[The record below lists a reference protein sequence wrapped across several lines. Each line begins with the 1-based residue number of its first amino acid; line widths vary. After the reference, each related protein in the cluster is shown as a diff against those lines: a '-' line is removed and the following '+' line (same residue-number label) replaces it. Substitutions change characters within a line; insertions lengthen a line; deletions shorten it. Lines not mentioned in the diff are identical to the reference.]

1 MLDAIYKVILAWP
14 LVVKRGLAHWRL
26 LSAVIIGVLLAC
38 TVMAGTIIYFDS
50 LRELA
55 LDNTLDKLSTTEK
68 DIILKADRGP
78 TTVDEFVKVERA
90 VLRQLNG
97 RLEWML
103 RDVIR
108 AGRSATFFLTQPG
121 DEAGAG
127 VDDDRAYFA
136 FMPRLLDYVTVLPG
150 GRMPREIA
158 LNEPG
163 EPLIIEAIIPAE
175 AAETF
180 GLGLGDSL
188 STVPYW
194 TDFIPYATAIV
205 SGIFE
210 KNDPNDEIWYL
221 DDTILRGPVAGSF
234 RSVPFFLTESAYMNV
249 LGSAFKDMDTS
260 YAWLLLVDPDRLN
273 AQNASTARSALAITN
288 NRLRTELFSYRQL
301 TSLEDALAEYDRR
314 LFFSKLPMFVVLVLI
329 AVVILYYI
337 VTISSLLVEQQRT
350 EIALLRSRGATSGQI
365 LAVFFLEGATISIL
379 AIATAPIIAS
389 IVISVL
395 GLTPAFSDLSGG
407 DRLPVGISRSAYAM
421 SALGGLL
428 SFAALM
434 IPAIRASKVGV
445 VRHRQ
450 EASRPASQPFF
461 QRYYLDVLL
470 LAISILLFRQLSERG
485 SVVATGI
492 FGEVA
497 VDQVLLAVPA
507 LILVALGMVLL
518 RLFPLVLNLSSRILS
533 PVLPAGL
540 VMGLWQMARNPT
552 HYARLSLLLILMT
565 GLGIFAASFGGTLDR
580 SFEERA
586 LYETGADIRLVGL
599 TLNNRGT
606 SRPLSA
612 SYASLPAVE
621 AVSPVFRGFGSDLSK
636 LLGQSYT
643 MFSVDRQAIM
653 DVAWFRDDFSKEP
666 LDELLL
672 SLGDVDLPEG
682 IAIPTEARDIGVT
695 VKPDRAHPTV
705 AFTAR
710 IKDDND
716 RYFTYFLGALSS
728 GQTLRLQV
736 PLRRVGRFG
745 RRAVLQPAYPLTLV
759 SLAVHEVDGSNR
771 LRAGSVSILDV
782 FFTGRDGQ
790 RHSLEALD
798 EPSAWSILRGAPQ
811 SLSDSLLRYD
821 GGAGGLTFIWTEG
834 SPLTSRGIFH
844 GPDSSPVPVLA
855 SKSFLRETGH
865 RIGEIINVSVAGHR
879 VSVRVIDT
887 IDYFPTLDTINSRY
901 LISDLTSLSSYANL
915 EAVGGELK
923 PNEMWISTAGDGE
936 ARGNLLDTLGRGQP
950 FPARTVHDRAA
961 VLAASQVDPLVKAG
975 WRALLF
981 IAFSAVLIL
990 SGLGFLVHAYVS
1002 FRGREVQ
1009 FALMRTIGF
1018 SMRQLVMLV
1027 WLEQALVIAAG
1038 MALGTLMGL
1047 RLGSNIMPFL
1057 GNDDSGSQVLPPC
1070 VIEVDWVTLLITYAA
1085 MLAVFTAIILGMIWF
1100 IRRISLQRILRLGEM

>member
-1 MLDAIYKVILAWP
+1 MLDQLYKVILAWP

-26 LSAVIIGVLLAC
+26 LFAVIVGVLLASMI
-38 TVMAGTIIYFDS
+38 MAGTVIYFDS

-78 TTVDEFVKVERA
+78 TTFDEFAKVERA
-90 VLRQLNG
+90 VLRQLG
-97 RLEWML
+97 RVDWML
-103 RDVIR
+103 RDIER
-108 AGRSATFFLTQPG
+108 AGRTSTFFLTQPG
-121 DEAGAG
+121 NEADAG

-136 FMPRLLDYVTVLPG
+136 FMPSLHEYVTLLPG
-150 GRMPREIA
+150 GRLPRETA

-163 EPLIIEAIIPAE
+163 EPLIIEAIIPVD
-175 AAETF
+175 AAET
-180 GLGLGDSL
+180 LGLGPGDRL

-194 TDFIPYATAIV
+194 IDSIPYATAIV

-221 DDTILRGPVAGSF
+221 DDKILRGPLAGF
-234 RSVPFFLTESAYMNV
+234 RSVPLFLSEDVYMNV
-249 LGSAFKDMDTS
+249 LGSAFEDLDTS
-260 YAWLLLVDPDRLN
+260 YAWLLMVDPDRLN
-273 AQNASTARSALAITN
+273 AQNASTARRDLAIMED
-288 NRLRTELFSYRQL
+288 RLGTDLFSFRQI

-350 EIALLRSRGATSGQI
+350 EISLLRSRGATSGQI

-379 AIATAPIIAS
+379 AIVAAPIIAS
-389 IVISVL
+389 AVISVL

-407 DRLPVGISRSAYAM
+407 DRLPVAISRSAYAM

-434 IPAIRASKVGV
+434 IPAVRASRVGV

-461 QRYYLDVLL
+461 QRYYLDVML
-470 LAISILLFRQLSERG
+470 LAVSALLFRQLSERG

-497 VDQVLLAVPA
+497 VDQLLLAVPA

-540 VMGLWQMARNPT
+540 VMALWQMARNPT

-565 GLGIFAASFGGTLDR
+565 GLGIFAASFGGTLDL

-586 LYETGADIRLVGL
+586 FYETGADIRLTGL

-606 SRPLSA
+606 SRPL
-612 SYASLPAVE
+612 YAGYTELPAVE
-621 AVSPVFRGFGSDLSK
+621 AVSSAFRGFGSDLSK

-643 MFSVDRQAIM
+643 MFSIDRQAIA
-653 DVAWFRDDFSKEP
+653 DVAWFRDDFSKDP
-666 LDELLL
+666 LDKLLL
-672 SLGDVDLPEG
+672 SLGGEDLPRG
-682 IAIPTEARDIGVT
+682 IAIPAEARSIGVT
-695 VKPDRAHPTV
+695 VTPDRAHPTV
-705 AFTAR
+705 VFTAR

-716 RYFTYFLGALSS
+716 RYFTYFLGALDSD
-728 GQTLRLQV
+728 QTLRLQA
-736 PLRRVGRFG
+736 PLRRTSRFG
-745 RRAVLQPAYPLTLV
+745 RRAVLQPARPLTLV
-759 SLAVHEVDGSNR
+759 SLAVHEVNGQNR
-771 LRAGSVSILDV
+771 LRAGSVSIVDV

-790 RHSLEALD
+790 HHPFEAFD
-798 EPSAWSILRGAPQ
+798 DPSAWSILHVAPQ
-811 SLSDSLLRYD
+811 SPSDSLLQYE

-834 SPLTSRGIFH
+834 GPLVSRGIFH
-844 GPDSSPVPVLA
+844 GPDFSPVPVLA
-855 SKSFLRETGH
+855 SRSFLSETGH
-865 RIGEIINVSVAGHR
+865 RIGEIINVSVTGHR
-879 VSVRVIDT
+879 ITVRVVDA
-887 IDYFPTLDTINSRY
+887 IDYFPTLDTINRRY

-915 EAVGGELK
+915 EATTSELK
-923 PNEMWISTAGDGE
+923 PNEMWISTAGNGE
-936 ARGNLLDTLGRGQP
+936 ARGSLLDILGQGQP
-950 FPARTVHDRAA
+950 FPSTALHDRVA

-1002 FRGREVQ
+1002 FRSREVQ

-1027 WLEQALVIAAG
+1027 WLEQALVITAG

-1047 RLGSNIMPFL
+1047 RLGSIIMPFL
-1057 GNDDSGSQVLPPC
+1057 GNDDTGSQVLPPF
-1070 VIEVDWVTLLITYAA
+1070 VIQVDWVTLSITYAA
-1085 MLAVFTAIILGMIWF
+1085 MLVVFTAIILGMIWF

>member
-1 MLDAIYKVILAWP
+1 MLDALYKVILAWP

-26 LSAVIIGVLLAC
+26 LSAVIVGVLLAS

-78 TTVDEFVKVERA
+78 TTFEEFAKVERA
-90 VLRQLNG
+90 VLRQLNS
-97 RLEWML
+97 RVDWML
-103 RDVIR
+103 RDTMR
-108 AGRSATFFLTQPG
+108 AGRTATFFLTQPG
-121 DEAGAG
+121 DEADAG

-136 FMPRLLDYVTVLPG
+136 FMPRLLDYITVLPG
-150 GRMPREIA
+150 GRLPQEIA

-163 EPLIIEAIIPAE
+163 EPLIIEAMIPAE

-194 TDFIPYATAIV
+194 TDSIPYATAIV

-221 DDTILRGPVAGSF
+221 DDTILRGPLASF
-234 RSVPFFLTESAYMNV
+234 RSVPFFLSESAYMNV
-249 LGSAFKDMDTS
+249 LGSAFEDLDTS

-273 AQNASTARSALAITN
+273 AQNASTARRGLAIMN
-288 NRLRTELFSYRQL
+288 DRLRTELFSYRQI

-365 LAVFFLEGATISIL
+365 LTVFFLEGATISVL
-379 AIATAPIIAS
+379 ATVAAPIIAS
-389 IVISVL
+389 VVISVL

-407 DRLPVGISRSAYAM
+407 DRLPVDISRSAYVM

-434 IPAIRASKVGV
+434 IPAVQASRVGV

-450 EASRPASQPFF
+450 EASRPTSQPFF
-461 QRYYLDVLL
+461 QRYYLDVML
-470 LAISILLFRQLSERG
+470 LAVSVLLFRQLSERG

-586 LYETGADIRLVGL
+586 LYDTGADIRLEGL

-612 SYASLPAVE
+612 SYTDLPAVE

-636 LLGQSYT
+636 LLGEGYT
-643 MFSVDRQAIM
+643 MFSVDRQTIA
-653 DVAWFRDDFSKEP
+653 DVAWFRDDFSKKP

-672 SLGDVDLPEG
+672 SLGGVGLPKG
-682 IAIPTEARDIGVT
+682 IAIPAEARDIGVT
-695 VKPDRAHPTV
+695 VKPDRAQSTV

-716 RYFTYFLGALSS
+716 RYFTYFLGALASD
-728 GQTLRLQV
+728 QTFRLQV
-736 PLRRVGRFG
+736 PLRRTSRFS
-745 RRAVLQPAYPLTLV
+745 RRAVLQPARPLTLV
-759 SLAVHEVDGSNR
+759 SLAVHEVDGRNR

-790 RHSLEALD
+790 RHSLEAFD
-798 EPSAWSILRGAPQ
+798 EPSAWSVLRVAPQ
-811 SLSDSLLRYD
+811 SPSDSLLRYD
-821 GGAGGLTFIWTEG
+821 GGGGGLTFIWTEG
-834 SPLTSRGIFH
+834 GPLVSRGIFH
-844 GPDSSPVPVLA
+844 GPAASPVPVLA
-855 SKSFLRETGH
+855 SRSFLRETGH
-865 RIGEIINVSVAGHR
+865 RVGEVINVSVAGHR
-879 VSVRVIDT
+879 VTVRVLDV
-887 IDYFPTLDTINSRY
+887 IDYFPTLDTFNKRY
-901 LISDLTSLSSYANL
+901 LISDLTSLSSYVNL
-915 EAVGGELK
+915 EATTSELK

-936 ARGNLLDTLGRGQP
+936 ARVSLLDTFGRGQP
-950 FPARTVHDRAA
+950 FPARTVHDRVA

-990 SGLGFLVHAYVS
+990 SALGFLVHAYVS
-1002 FRGREVQ
+1002 FRSREVQ
-1009 FALMRTIGF
+1009 FALMRTLGF

-1047 RLGSNIMPFL
+1047 RLGSIIMPFL
-1057 GNDDSGSQVLPPC
+1057 GNDDSGSQVLPPF
-1070 VIEVDWVTLLITYAA
+1070 VIEVNWATLLITYAA

-1100 IRRISLQRILRLGEM
+1100 IRRISLQRILRMGEM

>member
-1 MLDAIYKVILAWP
+1 MLDALYKVILAWP
-14 LVVKRGLAHWRL
+14 MVVKRGLAHWRL
-26 LSAVIIGVLLAC
+26 LSAVIVGVLLAS

-68 DIILKADRGP
+68 DIILEADRGP
-78 TTVDEFVKVERA
+78 TTFEEFAKVERA
-90 VLRQLNG
+90 VLRQLNS
-97 RLEWML
+97 RVDWML
-103 RDVIR
+103 RDYMR

-121 DEAGAG
+121 DEASAG

-136 FMPRLLDYVTVLPG
+136 FMPRLLDYITVLPG
-150 GRMPREIA
+150 GRLPQEIA

-194 TDFIPYATAIV
+194 TDSIPYATAIV

-210 KNDPNDEIWYL
+210 KNDPNDEIWHL
-221 DDTILRGPVAGSF
+221 DDTILRSRVSGSF
-234 RSVPFFLTESAYMNV
+234 RSVPFFLSESSYMNV
-249 LGSAFKDMDTS
+249 LGSAFQDMDSS

-273 AQNASTARSALAITN
+273 AQNASTARIGLAVMN
-288 NRLRTELFSYRQL
+288 DRLRTDLFSYRQI

-329 AVVILYYI
+329 AVVVLYYI

-379 AIATAPIIAS
+379 SIVAAPIIAS
-389 IVISVL
+389 VVISVL

-407 DRLPVGISRSAYAM
+407 DRLPVDISRSAYAM

-434 IPAIRASKVGV
+434 IPAVRASRVGV

-450 EASRPASQPFF
+450 EASRPTSQPFF

-470 LAISILLFRQLSERG
+470 LAVSILLFRQLSERG

-586 LYETGADIRLVGL
+586 LYETGADIRIEGL

-612 SYASLPAVE
+612 SYADLPAVE

-636 LLGQSYT
+636 LLGEGYI
-643 MFSVDRQAIM
+643 MFSVDREAIA
-653 DVAWFRDDFSKEP
+653 DVAWFRDDFSEEP

-672 SLGDVDLPEG
+672 SLGGLGLPEG
-682 IAIPTEARDIGVT
+682 IAIPAEARDIGVT
-695 VKPDRAHPTV
+695 VKPDRAQSTV
-705 AFTAR
+705 WFTAR
-710 IKDDND
+710 IKDAND
-716 RYFTYFLGALSS
+716 RYFTYRLGALSS
-728 GQTLRLQV
+728 DQTLRLQA
-736 PLRRVGRFG
+736 PLRRTSRLS
-745 RRAVLQPAYPLTLV
+745 RRAPLQPTHPLTLV
-759 SLAVHEVDGSNR
+759 SLAVHEVDGRNR

-782 FFTGRDGQ
+782 FFTGPDGQ
-790 RHSLEALD
+790 RHPLETFE
-798 EPSAWSILRGAPQ
+798 EPSAWSVLRVAPQ
-811 SLSDSLLRYD
+811 STSDSLLRYD

-834 SPLTSRGIFH
+834 GPLVSRGIFH
-844 GPDSSPVPVLA
+844 GPPASPLPVLA
-855 SKSFLRETGH
+855 SRSFLRETGH
-865 RIGEIINVSVAGHR
+865 RIGEVISVSVAGHR
-879 VSVRVIDT
+879 VSVRVLDT
-887 IDYFPTLDTINSRY
+887 IDYFPTLDTVNTRY
-901 LISDLTSLSSYANL
+901 LISDLTSLSSYANV
-915 EAVGGELK
+915 EATSSELK
-923 PNEMWISTAGDGE
+923 PNEIWISTAGDG
-936 ARGNLLDTLGRGQP
+936 
-950 FPARTVHDRAA
+950 
-961 VLAASQVDPLVKAG
+961 
-975 WRALLF
+975 
-981 IAFSAVLIL
+981 
-990 SGLGFLVHAYVS
+990 
-1002 FRGREVQ
+1002 
-1009 FALMRTIGF
+1009 
-1018 SMRQLVMLV
+1018 
-1027 WLEQALVIAAG
+1027 
-1038 MALGTLMGL
+1038 
-1047 RLGSNIMPFL
+1047 
-1057 GNDDSGSQVLPPC
+1057 
-1070 VIEVDWVTLLITYAA
+1070 
-1085 MLAVFTAIILGMIWF
+1085 
-1100 IRRISLQRILRLGEM
+1100 